1 MKRVHSRSEPP
12 TLQAR
17 HSPDGEICLQEM
29 AGSGFPVARQV
40 RVTLVPSLMV
50 MSFEMSYIF
59 GGTGKTNKHTEVR
72 FTICKALL
80 EYP

>member
-1 MKRVHSRSEPP
+1 MKGK
-12 TLQAR
+12 

-29 AGSGFPVARQV
+29 VGSGFPVAKQV

-59 GGTGKTNKHTEVR
+59 GGTEKQKHCDETQY
-72 FTICKALL
+72 L
-80 EYP
+80 

>member
-1 MKRVHSRSEPP
+1 MKEEEIEGVHSLSYPAMM
-12 TLQAR
+12 QGK

-29 AGSGFPVARQV
+29 TGSGFPVAKQV

-59 GGTGKTNKHTEVR
+59 GGTEKTKT
-72 FTICKALL
+72 LW
-80 EYP
+80 